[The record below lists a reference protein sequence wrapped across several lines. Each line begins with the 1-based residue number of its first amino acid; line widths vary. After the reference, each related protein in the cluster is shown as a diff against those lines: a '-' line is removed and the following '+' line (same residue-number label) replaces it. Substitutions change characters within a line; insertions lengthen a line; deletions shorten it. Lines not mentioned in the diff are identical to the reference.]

1 MRKHLLLT
9 AAATMAMSLM
19 GTLSSMAQGY
29 QTTIPFVET
38 FDDETHYT
46 LGGDLPDGWLGCSG
60 NEDEKGFVKTQYY
73 DNGLKAYSGDYYVSS
88 EANTFNHRNDYLYT
102 PLMSMQG
109 IHRFVLYVCYS
120 IQPRTPAFIPDYGRN
135 GTERRCADYRNS

>member
-1 MRKHLLLT
+1 MRKHLLFT
-9 AAATMAMSLM
+9 AVATMAISLT

-102 PLMSMQG
+102 PLMSMKG
-109 IHRFVLYVCYS
+109 
-120 IQPRTPAFIPDYGRN
+120 G
-135 GTERRCADYRNS
+135 

>member
-1 MRKHLLLT
+1 MRKHLLFT
-9 AAATMAMSLM
+9 AVATMAMSLT

-73 DNGLKAYSGDYYVSS
+73 DK
-88 EANTFNHRNDYLYT
+88 HT
-102 PLMSMQG
+102 PEITMCQAKPT
-109 IHRFVLYVCYS
+109 HS
-120 IQPRTPAFIPDYGRN
+120 IT
-135 GTERRCADYRNS
+135 GTITCTRP